1 VAYPLD
7 GMSTPLHRALA
18 LLGASVL
25 AASLVGCA
33 NKVSTSGFSGEERE
47 VAQTISNLQA
57 NATAANEQKICSN
70 DLAGGVVARL
80 NAAPGGCRQA
90 VKSQVTEVDS
100 LNMTVQS
107 VQLSGTGAQRTA
119 SARVKSVYEG
129 KLRPSTVSLVKEGG
143 KWKISGVS

>member
-1 VAYPLD
+1 MTAPLQR
-7 GMSTPLHRALA
+7 SLA
-18 LLGASVL
+18 LLGAAVL

-33 NKVSTSGFSGEERE
+33 NKVSTSGFSGEQRE

-57 NATAANEQKICSN
+57 DATAADEQKICRN
-70 DLAGGVVARL
+70 DFAGTVVARL

-107 VQLSGTGAQRTA
+107 VQLSGAGAQRTA
-119 SARVKSVYEG
+119 SALVKSVYEG
-129 KLRPSTVSLVKEGG
+129 KMRPSTVSLVKEGG

>member
-1 VAYPLD
+1 
-7 GMSTPLHRALA
+7 MTPSLQRALA
-18 LLGASVL
+18 LLGAPLL
-25 AASLVGCA
+25 AASLLGCA

-57 NATAANEQKICSN
+57 DTTAGDEQKICRN
-70 DLAGGVVARL
+70 DLAGAVVARL

-90 VKSQVTEVDS
+90 VKRQVSEVDS

-107 VQLSGTGAQRTA
+107 VQVNGTGAQRTA

-129 KLRPSTVSLVKEGG
+129 KTRPRTVSLVKEGG

>member
-1 VAYPLD
+1 MTAPLR
-7 GMSTPLHRALA
+7 RALA
-18 LLGASVL
+18 LLGTPLLAASVL
-25 AASLVGCA
+25 GCA
-33 NKVSTSGFSGEERE
+33 NKVSTSAFSGEQRE

-57 NATAANEQKICSN
+57 DATAADEQKICRN
-70 DLAGGVVARL
+70 DLAGAVVARL
-80 NAAPGGCRQA
+80 NGAPGGCTQA
-90 VKSQVTEVDS
+90 VKRQVAEVDS

-129 KLRPSTVSLVKEGG
+129 KMRPSTVSLVKEGG

>member
-1 VAYPLD
+1 MTAPLQ
-7 GMSTPLHRALA
+7 RALA
-18 LLGASVL
+18 VLGAPVL
-25 AASLVGCA
+25 AVCLLGCA

-47 VAQTISNLQA
+47 VARTISNLQA
-57 NATAANEQKICSN
+57 DATAADEQKICRN
-70 DLAGGVVARL
+70 DLAAAVV
-80 NAAPGGCRQA
+80 A

-107 VQLSGTGAQRTA
+107 VQLTGTGAQRTA

-129 KLRPSTVSLVKEGG
+129 KMRPRTVSLVKEGG

>member
-1 VAYPLD
+1 MTAPLK
-7 GMSTPLHRALA
+7 RALA
-18 LLGASVL
+18 LLGAPLL
-25 AASLVGCA
+25 AAGLLGCA
-33 NKVSTSGFSGEERE
+33 NKVSTSAFSGEQRE

-57 NATAANEQKICSN
+57 DATAADEQKICRN
-70 DLAGGVVARL
+70 DLAGAVVARL

-107 VQLSGTGAQRTA
+107 VQLSGAGAQRTA

-129 KLRPSTVSLVKEGG
+129 KMRPSTVSLVKEGG

>member
-1 VAYPLD
+1 MTAPIQ
-7 GMSTPLHRALA
+7 RALA
-18 LLGASVL
+18 LLGVPLL
-25 AASLVGCA
+25 AASALGCA

-57 NATAANEQKICSN
+57 DVTAADQQKICRN
-70 DLAGGVVARL
+70 DFAAPVVARL

-90 VKSQVTEVDS
+90 VKRQVAEVDS

-107 VQLSGTGAQRTA
+107 VQLGGTSAQPTA
-119 SARVKSVYEG
+119 SARVKSVYQG
-129 KLRPSTVSLVKEGG
+129 KTRPSTVSLVKEGG

>member
-1 VAYPLD
+1 MTVPLQ
-7 GMSTPLHRALA
+7 RAVA
-18 LLGASVL
+18 LLGAPLL
-25 AASLVGCA
+25 AASVLGCA
-33 NKVSTSGFSGEERE
+33 NKVSTSAFSGEERE

-57 NATAANEQKICSN
+57 DATATDELKICRN
-70 DLAGGVVARL
+70 DLAGAVVARL

-90 VKSQVTEVDS
+90 VKRQVTEVDS

-129 KLRPSTVSLVKEGG
+129 KMRPSTVSLVKEGG
-143 KWKISGVS
+143 KWKITGVS

>member
-1 VAYPLD
+1 MTAP
-7 GMSTPLHRALA
+7 PQRALA
-18 LLGASVL
+18 LLGAPVL
-25 AASLVGCA
+25 AASLLGCA
-33 NKVSTSGFSGEERE
+33 NKVSTSGFSGEERA

-57 NATAANEQKICSN
+57 DVTAADQQKICRN
-70 DLAGGVVARL
+70 DLAAPVVARL

-90 VKSQVTEVDS
+90 VKRQVAEVDS

-107 VQLSGTGAQRTA
+107 VQLGGTGAQPTA

-129 KLRPSTVSLVKEGG
+129 KTRPSTVSLVKEGG

>member
-1 VAYPLD
+1 MTAPLQR
-7 GMSTPLHRALA
+7 SLA
-18 LLGASVL
+18 LLGAPVL

-33 NKVSTSGFSGEERE
+33 NKVSTSGFSGEQRE

-57 NATAANEQKICSN
+57 DATAADEQKICGN
-70 DLAGGVVARL
+70 DFAGAVVARL

-107 VQLSGTGAQRTA
+107 VQLSGAGALRTA
-119 SARVKSVYEG
+119 SAVVKSVYEG
-129 KLRPSTVSLVKEGG
+129 KMRPSTVSLVKEGG